1 VADNRFDRNI
11 RFFGAEGQAK
21 LGKLHVGV
29 VGVGGLGT
37 HVVQQLS
44 LLGIGKLTVVDH
56 EALSETNLNRYVGA
70 FGADVG
76 TPKVEIARRLAKFTN
91 PAIIVN
97 VVPAELRSIEAF
109 EAVRACD
116 LVVGCLDT
124 DGARLVLTEV
134 AGAAGKV
141 YADLA
146 TDILPDAWAYG
157 GRVVFS
163 FIGSG
168 CLVCRH
174 VLDLDA
180 ARRELDPDGTVV
192 ENAIYGV
199 PHDHL
204 ERAGPSVVSINGV
217 VASLAVTE
225 VMLHVT
231 GLRPARVELTYR
243 ADTGSVRPNVDVPD
257 SGCYLCEGI
266 FGKWDDAGVAKYLR
280 F

>member
-1 VADNRFDRNI
+1 MSDTRFDRNI

-21 LGKLHVGV
+21 LGALHVGV
-29 VGVGGLGT
+29 VGVGGLGM

-44 LLGIGKLTVVDH
+44 LLGIGTLTVIDH
-56 EALSETNLNRYVGA
+56 EALGETNLNRYVGA
-70 FGADVG
+70 FGPDVG
-76 TPKVEIARRLAKFTN
+76 TPKVEIARRLARFTN

-109 EAVRACD
+109 EALRACD

-134 AGAAGKV
+134 AAAAGKP
-141 YADLA
+141 YLDLA
-146 TDILPDAWAYG
+146 SDILPDASAYG
-157 GRVVFS
+157 GRAVFS
-163 FIGSG
+163 FVGGG

-174 VLDLDA
+174 VLDLDV

-199 PHDHL
+199 SKDHL
-204 ERAGPSVVSINGV
+204 DHVGPSVVSINGV
-217 VASLAVTE
+217 VASLGVTE

-231 GLRPARVELTYR
+231 GLRAARVELTYR
-243 ADTGSVRPNVDVPD
+243 ADSASVRPNIDTPK
-257 SGCYLCEGI
+257 SGCYFCEAI
-266 FGKWDDAGVAKYLR
+266 FGKWDGAGVEKYLSS
-280 F
+280 